1 MKMKILSS
9 LIIIIE
15 LLCFVA
21 CGSSSQTTLR
31 EDSISSEEVIV
42 EDSQSGVDQLKNI
55 AMSFNI
61 MNAEEQRASL
71 SEQNPMPN
79 IKQEVDEK
87 DKMFVFYYIW
97 NENVAPMESLN
108 HEAGMRR
115 VMTEMSNNPQ
125 SMNFMKILAQE
136 GYGIRFVVNGSK
148 TNKESIN
155 EASADEIKEM
165 IELTN

>member
-1 MKMKILSS
+1 MKKFYFIALILITISFCACNNSTSTSKINEDTIS
-9 LIIIIE
+9 IE
-15 LLCFVA
+15 NYNI
-21 CGSSSQTTLR
+21 
-31 EDSISSEEVIV
+31 EDESM
-42 EDSQSGVDQLKNI
+42 SGVDQLNNI
-55 AMSFNI
+55 ARQYNI
-61 MNAEEQRASL
+61 MHGDEERASL

-79 IKQEVDEK
+79 VKQEVDEK

-108 HEAGMRR
+108 HEGGMRG
-115 VMTEMSNNPQ
+115 VLTEMSNSPQ

-148 TNKESIN
+148 TNKESVN